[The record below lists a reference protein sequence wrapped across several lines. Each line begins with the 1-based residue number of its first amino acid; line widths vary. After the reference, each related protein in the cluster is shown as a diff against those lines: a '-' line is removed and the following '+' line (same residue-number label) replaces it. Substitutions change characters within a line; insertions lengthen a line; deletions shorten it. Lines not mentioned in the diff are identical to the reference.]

1 MSVNPDR
8 DYYGWTK
15 YVWLIYVIPFAVFP
29 IALKASTAHIAL
41 TLFATAVFLV
51 LYLSA
56 YRVSGNRV
64 LFIIAAITALG
75 VAFMPVNYGA
85 GAFFIFAAS
94 FAGSFAGGRRA
105 FPIIGIVLLVLLVDV
120 KLIGLSV
127 MYWWWSALFT
137 IVIGAVNAHF
147 AQVGLAN
154 KRLRMAQEE
163 IEHLAKVAE
172 RERIAR
178 DLHDVLGHTLSLIIL
193 KSELASKLAD
203 RDPQRAREEIR
214 DVERISRE
222 ALSEVRQA
230 VRGYRAGLQQELDHA
245 AEMLRTASIDLTTQ
259 FEPVPLSP
267 AQEAILALA
276 LREAVT
282 NVVRHSEAARCTID
296 LRRFGDEIHMVVSDD
311 GRGSAKKSGEDGAG
325 ISGMRER
332 IGALGGWVTRDGS
345 NGTTLTVT
353 LPLASGPQALSAIE
367 RSA

>member
-1 MSVNPDR
+1 MTPDR
-8 DYYGWTK
+8 DYSGWTK
-15 YVWLIYVIPFAVFP
+15 YIWLVYIVPFAAYPVLTH
-29 IALKASTAHIAL
+29 AGGWRIAL
-41 TLFATAVFLV
+41 TWFATAVFTV
-51 LYLSA
+51 IYLA
-56 YRVSGNRV
+56 GYRVNSNR
-64 LFIIAAITALG
+64 LLYIIGAITLLG
-75 VAFMPVNYGA
+75 VAFMPANYGA

-94 FAGSFAGGRRA
+94 FAGSTGGMRKA
-105 FPIIGIVLLVLLVDV
+105 FTIIGVVLLVLLVEM
-120 KLIGLSV
+120 LIVGLSPLL
-127 MYWWWSALFT
+127 WWWAAFFT
-137 IVIGAVNAHF
+137 VVIGAVNAHF
-147 AQVGLAN
+147 AQVGRAN
-154 KRLRMAQEE
+154 RRLRMAQDE

-230 VRGYRAGLQQELDHA
+230 VRGYRAGLQQELDGA
-245 AEMLRTASIDLTTQ
+245 AQMLRAGSIELTTQ
-259 FEPVPLSP
+259 CQPVPLAP

-282 NVVRHSEAARCTID
+282 NVVRHSEAMRSTI
-296 LRRFGDEIHMVVSDD
+296 EIGRVDGEIRLVVSDD
-311 GRGSAKKSGEDGAG
+311 GRGGAQDDGAG

-332 IGALGGWVTRDGS
+332 IAALGGRVTRDGS
-345 NGTTLTVT
+345 RGTTLTVT
-353 LPLASGPQALSAIE
+353 LPLLGGPQSVSAIE

>member
-1 MSVNPDR
+1 MTPER
-8 DYYGWTK
+8 DYAGWTK
-15 YVWLIYVIPFAVFP
+15 YIWLIYIVPFAAFP
-29 IALKASTAHIAL
+29 VLAKAGAGQIAL
-41 TLFATAVFLV
+41 TWFATAVFTV
-51 LYLSA
+51 IYLA
-56 YRVSGNRV
+56 GYRVNRSRV
-64 LFIIAAITALG
+64 LLIIGAITLLG
-75 VAFMPVNYGA
+75 VVFMPSNYGA

-94 FAGSFAGGRRA
+94 FAGSAGGVRRA
-105 FPIIGIVLLVLLVDV
+105 FTIIGVVLLVLLVDV
-120 KLIGLSV
+120 LIIGLSPLL
-127 MYWWWSALFT
+127 WWWSAFFT
-137 IVIGAVNAHF
+137 VVIGAVNAHF
-147 AQVGLAN
+147 AQVGRAN
-154 KRLRMAQEE
+154 KRLQMAQDE

-230 VRGYRAGLQQELDHA
+230 VRGYRAGLQHELDGA
-245 AEMLRTASIDLTTQ
+245 AQMLRAAAIELTTQ
-259 FEPVPLSP
+259 CQPVPLAP

-282 NVVRHSEAARCTID
+282 NVVRHAAATRCAID
-296 LRRFGDEIHMVVSDD
+296 LGRTGSEIRLVVSDD
-311 GRGSAKKSGEDGAG
+311 GCGGAEDDGAG

-332 IGALGGWVTRDGS
+332 IAALGGNVVRDGS
-345 NGTTLTVT
+345 RGTTLTVT
-353 LPLASGPQALSAIE
+353 LPLASGLQSVSMIE

>member
-1 MSVNPDR
+1 MTPER
-8 DYYGWTK
+8 DYAGWTK
-15 YVWLIYVIPFAVFP
+15 YVWLVYIIPFAAYP
-29 IALKASTAHIAL
+29 ILLKASAATIAI
-41 TLFATAVFLV
+41 TLLATAVFTV
-51 LYLSA
+51 IYLA
-56 YRVSGNRV
+56 GYRVRGRR
-64 LFIIAAITALG
+64 LLWIIAAITALG
-75 VAFMPVNYGA
+75 VAFMPINYGA

-94 FAGSFAGGRRA
+94 FAGNVGGVRKA
-105 FPIIGIVLLVLLVDV
+105 FSIIGIVLLVLLIDV
-120 KLIGLSV
+120 LLIGLSPLI
-127 MYWWWSALFT
+127 WWWAAFFT
-137 IVIGAVNAHF
+137 VVIGAVNAHF
-147 AQVGLAN
+147 AQVGRAN
-154 KRLRMAQEE
+154 KRLQMAQDE

-230 VRGYRAGLQQELDHA
+230 VRGYRAGLQHELDGA
-245 AEMLRTASIDLTTQ
+245 AAMLRAASIELTTTLD
-259 FEPVPLSP
+259 PVPLAP

-282 NVVRHSEAARCTID
+282 NVVRHSEASHCTIV
-296 LRRFGDEIHMVVSDD
+296 LSRNGEEIRLIVSDD
-311 GRGSAKKSGEDGAG
+311 GRGGMHEEGAG

-332 IGALGGWVTRDGS
+332 IAALGGSVSRDGS
-345 NGTTLTVT
+345 RGTTLTVT
-353 LPLASGPQALSAIE
+353 LPLAGGPQSVTSIE

>member
-1 MSVNPDR
+1 
-8 DYYGWTK
+8 
-15 YVWLIYVIPFAVFP
+15 
-29 IALKASTAHIAL
+29 
-41 TLFATAVFLV
+41 
-51 LYLSA
+51 
-56 YRVSGNRV
+56 
-64 LFIIAAITALG
+64 
-75 VAFMPVNYGA
+75 MPQNLGA

-94 FAGSFAGGRRA
+94 FAGMAGGVRRA
-105 FPIIGIVLLVLLVDV
+105 FTIIGVILVILLLDV
-120 KLIGLSV
+120 KLIGLSPLL
-127 MYWWWSALFT
+127 WWWSPVFT
-137 IVIGAVNAHF
+137 VIVGAVNAHF
-147 AQVGLAN
+147 AQEGRAN
-154 KRLRMAQEE
+154 ARLRMAHYE

-230 VRGYRAGLQQELDHA
+230 VRGYRAGLQHELDGA
-245 AEMLRTASIDLTTQ
+245 AQMLRAASIELSTAV
-259 FEPVPLSP
+259 EPVPLAP

-282 NVVRHSEAARCTID
+282 NVVRHSGASHCGIV
-296 LRRFGDEIHMVVSDD
+296 LRRVHDEIRGEIHDEIRLVVTDD
-311 GRGSAKKSGEDGAG
+311 GRGGSRPDGTG

-332 IGALGGWVTRDGS
+332 IVTLGGCVVRDGS
-345 NGTTLTVT
+345 HGTTLTVT
-353 LPLASGPQALSAIE
+353 LPLATGLHGISAIE

>member
-1 MSVNPDR
+1 MTMQSER
-8 DYYGWTK
+8 DYVGWTK
-15 YVWLIYVIPFAVFP
+15 YVWLIYAVPFVVYP
-29 IALKASTAHIAL
+29 ILTDAGPFRIAL
-41 TLFATAVFLV
+41 TIAGTAVFLV
-51 LYLSA
+51 LYFA
-56 YRVSGNRV
+56 GYRAHGNQA
-64 LFIIAAITALG
+64 LPIIAALTALG
-75 VAFMPVNYGA
+75 VIFMPQNLGA

-94 FAGSFAGGRRA
+94 FAGMAGGVRRA
-105 FPIIGIVLLVLLVDV
+105 FTIIGVILVILLFEV
-120 KLIGLSV
+120 KLIGLSPLL
-127 MYWWWSALFT
+127 WWWSPVFT
-137 IVIGAVNAHF
+137 VIVGAVNAHF
-147 AQVGLAN
+147 AQEGRAN
-154 KRLRMAQEE
+154 VRLRMAQDE

-230 VRGYRAGLQQELDHA
+230 VRGYRAGLQHELDGA
-245 AEMLRTASIDLTTQ
+245 AQMLRAASIALSTTV
-259 FEPVPLSP
+259 EPVPLAP

-282 NVVRHSEAARCTID
+282 NVVRHSQATHCTID
-296 LRRFGDEIHMVVSDD
+296 LRRLDQEIRMVVTDD
-311 GRGSAKKSGEDGAG
+311 GRGGSRPDGTG

-332 IGALGGWVTRDGS
+332 IGTLGGRVTRDGS
-345 NGTTLTVT
+345 HGTTLTVT
-353 LPLASGPQALSAIE
+353 LLLASGLQGISAIE

>member
-1 MSVNPDR
+1 MTPEH
-8 DYYGWTK
+8 DYAGWTK
-15 YVWLIYVIPFAVFP
+15 YIWLVYIIPFAAYPVL
-29 IALKASTAHIAL
+29 AGASGRRIAL
-41 TLFATAVFLV
+41 TLFATAVFTV
-51 LYLSA
+51 IYLA
-56 YRVSGNRV
+56 GYRVSRNRV
-64 LFIIAAITALG
+64 LLVIGAITLLG
-75 VAFMPVNYGA
+75 VAFMPSNLGA

-94 FAGSFAGGRRA
+94 FAGAAGGVRRA
-105 FPIIGIVLLVLLVDV
+105 VTIIGIILMVLLIDVLI
-120 KLIGLSV
+120 IGLSP
-127 MYWWWSALFT
+127 MYWWWAAFFT
-137 IVIGAVNAHF
+137 VVIGAVNAHF
-147 AQVGLAN
+147 AQVARAN
-154 KRLRMAQEE
+154 KRLQMAQDE

-230 VRGYRAGLQQELDHA
+230 VRGYRAGLQHELDGA
-245 AEMLRTASIDLTTQ
+245 TEMLRTASIVLTTQ
-259 FEPVPLSP
+259 LDPVPLSP

-282 NVVRHSEAARCTID
+282 NVVRHAEAKRCTIA
-296 LRRFGDEIHMVVSDD
+296 LGRSGDEIRLVVSDD
-311 GRGSAKKSGEDGAG
+311 GRGGTREDGAG

-332 IGALGGWVTRDGS
+332 IAALGGSVTFDGS
-345 NGTTLTVT
+345 RGTTLTVT
-353 LPLASGPQALSAIE
+353 LPLASGPQSVSAIE

>member
-1 MSVNPDR
+1 MTPER
-8 DYYGWTK
+8 DYSGWTK
-15 YVWLIYVIPFAVFP
+15 YIWLVYIIPFTGFP
-29 IALKASTAHIAL
+29 VLTHASVWRIAL
-41 TLFATAVFLV
+41 TWLATAVFIV
-51 LYLSA
+51 IYLA
-56 YRVSGNRV
+56 GYRIRGNR
-64 LFIIAAITALG
+64 LFYVIGAITLLG

-94 FAGSFAGGRRA
+94 FAGSTGGMRKA
-105 FPIIGIVLLVLLVDV
+105 FTIIGVVLLVLLAEM
-120 KLIGLSV
+120 LIIGLSPEL
-127 MYWWWSALFT
+127 WWWAAFFT
-137 IVIGAVNAHF
+137 VVIGAVNAHF
-147 AQVGLAN
+147 AQVGRADR
-154 KRLRMAQEE
+154 RLRMAQDE

-203 RDPQRAREEIR
+203 RDPERARNEIR

-230 VRGYRAGLQQELDHA
+230 VRGYRAGLQQELDGA
-245 AEMLRTASIDLTTQ
+245 AEMLRAASIELTTQ
-259 FEPVPLSP
+259 CKPVPLAP

-282 NVVRHSEAARCTID
+282 NVVRHAEATRCTI
-296 LRRFGDEIHMVVSDD
+296 EIGRVDGAIRLVVTDD
-311 GRGSAKKSGEDGAG
+311 GRGGEQDDGAG

-332 IGALGGWVTRDGS
+332 IAALGGRVMRDGS
-345 NGTTLTVT
+345 RGTTLTVM
-353 LPLASGPQALSAIE
+353 LPLARGPQSVSAIG

>member
-1 MSVNPDR
+1 MSVNRDR
-8 DYYGWTK
+8 DYAGWTK
-15 YVWLIYVIPFAVFP
+15 YVWLIYIIPFAGFP
-29 IALKASTAHIAL
+29 IVAKAGVGQIVL
-41 TLFATAVFLV
+41 TLVATAVFLV
-51 LYLSA
+51 LYLA
-56 YRVSGNRV
+56 GYRAIGRRL
-64 LFIIAAITALG
+64 LFIIGAITLLG

-85 GAFFIFAAS
+85 GALFIFAAS
-94 FAGSFAGGRRA
+94 FAGAAGGARRA
-105 FPIIGIVLLVLLVDV
+105 FSIIGIVLLVLLVDV
-120 KLIGLSV
+120 LIIGLSPLI
-127 MYWWWSALFT
+127 WWWAAFFT
-137 IVIGAVNAHF
+137 VVIGAVNAHF
-147 AQVGLAN
+147 AQVGRAN
-154 KRLRMAQEE
+154 KRLQMAQDE

-230 VRGYRAGLQQELDHA
+230 VRGYRAGLQHELDGA
-245 AEMLRTASIDLTTQ
+245 GAMLRTASIALTTRLD
-259 FEPVPLSP
+259 PVPLAP

-282 NVVRHSEAARCTID
+282 NVVRHSEAAHCTIE
-296 LRRFGDEIHMVVSDD
+296 LQRFNGAIRLVVSDD
-311 GRGSAKKSGEDGAG
+311 GRGGLQEDGAG

-332 IGALGGWVTRDGS
+332 IATLGGSVARDTFR
-345 NGTTLTVT
+345 GTTLTVT
-353 LPLASGPQALSAIE
+353 LPLASGPQSVSAIE